1 MIGMKVDG
9 AFGEGGGQ
17 VLRTSTALAALL
29 REPVEIYNI
38 RKNRPN
44 PGLAPQHLAGIN
56 ALRDMTGGEAIGAQI
71 GSTELAFR
79 PGKVESG
86 KYIIDTKTAGSIT
99 LILQSLLI
107 PGMFSRD
114 GVELDIRGGTDV
126 RWSPQVDYF
135 KHVFLPILKKMG
147 VNVEVELV
155 RRGYYP
161 KGSGQVKVKIS
172 QLDRLDPLKITE
184 KGELIKVGGRSHSLN
199 LPAHIAERMADS
211 AKGVMGRTCSVDI
224 DTGEGFSTG
233 CGITL
238 WAEFKNSLIGAS
250 ALGEPGKP
258 AEKVGKEAAKTLL
271 SEIQGRWTLDAFMG
285 DQIIPYMG
293 LADGTS
299 EVTVRGLT
307 GHIQTNIH
315 VVEKILGVKYDVVEK
330 EGLCSIKTEG
340 IGYVNE
346 TV

>member
-1 MIGMKVDG
+1 MKVDG

-17 VLRTSTALAALL
+17 VLRTSMALAALL
-29 REPVEIYNI
+29 GEPVEVYNV

-56 ALRDMTGGEAIGAQI
+56 ALQDITD
-71 GSTELAFR
+71 
-79 PGKVESG
+79 GKVKGAKIASTRISFHPGGLKAG
-86 KYIIDTKTAGSIT
+86 KCIIDTKTAGSIT
-99 LILQSLLI
+99 LVLQSLLI
-107 PGMFSRD
+107 PSLFSRD
-114 GVELDIRGGTDV
+114 TVELDIRGGTDV

-147 VNVEVELV
+147 VDVEIELV

-161 KGSGQVKVKIS
+161 KGGGQVKVKIS
-172 QLDRLDPLKITE
+172 PLDRLGPLKITE
-184 KGELIKVGGRSHSLN
+184 KGELMKVGGRSHSLN

-211 AKGVMGRTCSVDI
+211 AKNVVGRTCSVDVDI
-224 DTGEGFSTG
+224 GEGYSTG

-238 WAEFKNSLIGAS
+238 WAEFENSLIGAS
-250 ALGEPGKP
+250 ALGKPGKP
-258 AEKVGKEAAKTLL
+258 AERVGREAAKTLL
-271 SEIQGRWTLDAFMG
+271 SEIRGGWALDAFMG

-293 LADGTS
+293 LTDGTS
-299 EVTVRGLT
+299 EITMRELT
-307 GHIQTNIH
+307 GHVQTNIH
-315 VVEKILGVKYDVVEK
+315 VVEKILGVKYSVVES
-330 EGLCSIKTEG
+330 EGMYSIKTKG